1 MFQLNDDLSIYVTRG
16 DSVLFSVSAEQDG
29 EPYVFKAGDLVRIT
43 VYGKKN
49 AENVILQ
56 KGFPVNEDT
65 EAVEIY
71 LSKDETRIGTL
82 ISKPKDYWYEI
93 ELNPFTD
100 PHTIIGYDEDGAKI
114 FKLFPEGA
122 NIEAYDP
129 PKPEDIPFIDD
140 ELDMT
145 SIRPVQN
152 QAIARAVVRLNAEV
166 KTNKEDIAKLAENT
180 EASLSEFTSSLAVE
194 MARLNGI
201 ATLAEGSTT
210 GDAELIDGRVDH
222 TGKTWGN
229 IGEHIRGVGGRLSSK
244 IANVNDSK
252 VSFDELK
259 YGHKYLTKDK
269 FTMGYMAVSSGEPT
283 SNIRGV
289 YTEVFLESGV
299 VVDVADS
306 DLVGVALY
314 SYGKTDHIFKSAAEE
329 YETPFTIDSNE
340 SCFKVHFYWKD
351 TGLYGD
357 IPEGRASELLDYAII
372 RLNEKSEL
380 LSTNE
385 NIENIND
392 RVLKIEEPNV
402 KPYYFENN
410 YLPDKV
416 SEINDNMC
424 EVGVDGESFV
434 FITDVHWDL
443 GNAKQSPNLIK
454 HIKENTNLDCII
466 CGGDIINEGSKAE
479 MRKVFLDFVNQM
491 KGIGLPFP
499 IAYGN
504 HDDNSN
510 AGNPESEYFDNNTV
524 MTLEFKHVLDHITF
538 INPDYDRSFI
548 FDKAETKTRFIFLD
562 TRNNSSLKWETI
574 TPFSNTLKA
583 VPDGYKVVVVA
594 HWLMGS
600 DSLTGWGKRITDT
613 LDAYNTRGKYT
624 NDQNNVTYDFA
635 ESKGK
640 CVLIVCGHTHEDIS
654 MVTSGGI
661 PVLNTTCDNYNRDIS
676 AAERKVGTV
685 TEQAFD
691 VVTMNYKDGSIKV
704 VRIGVGNNRTF
715 VNGVWQ

>member
-1 MFQLNDDLSIYVTRG
+1 MFQLNDDLSIYATRG
-16 DSVLFSVSAEQDG
+16 DIVFFSVSAEEDG
-29 EPYVFKAGDLVRIT
+29 EKYTFKAGDVVRIKI
-43 VYGKKN
+43 YGKKN
-49 AENVILQ
+49 AESVVFEKN
-56 KGFPVNEDT
+56 FPVTEDT
-65 EAVEIY
+65 EEVEI
-71 LSKDETRIGTL
+71 LLDKEDTKIGDV
-82 ISKPKDYWYEI
+82 ISKPKDYWYEV
-93 ELNPFTD
+93 ELNPFTN
-100 PHTIIGYDEDGAKI
+100 PQTLIGYDEDGAKV

-122 NIEAYDP
+122 DIPAFEP
-129 PKPEDIPFIDD
+129 TPEDIPFMDD
-140 ELDMT
+140 ELDMVST
-145 SIRPVQN
+145 RPVQN
-152 QAIARAVVRLNAEV
+152 QAVARAVVKLNADV
-166 KTNKEDIAKLAENT
+166 KKNAETVLSLKTELSVERARINNLAKLN
-180 EASLSEFTSSLAVE
+180 
-194 MARLNGI
+194 
-201 ATLAEGSTT
+201 EGSTT
-210 GDAELIDGRVDH
+210 GDAEVADGRVDY
-222 TGKTWGN
+222 TGKTWDN
-229 IGEHIRGVGGRLSSK
+229 LGENIRGVSGRLSAK
-244 IANVNDSK
+244 IANVNDRK

-259 YGHKYLTKDK
+259 YGCKHLPKDK
-269 FTMGYMAVSSGEPT
+269 FTMGYMAVSTGVST
-283 SNIRGV
+283 DNIRGV
-289 YTEVFLESGV
+289 YTDVFLENGV
-299 VVDVADS
+299 VVDVTDS
-306 DLVGVALY
+306 DLVGVAVY
-314 SYGKTDHIFKSAAEE
+314 SYGKNDHVFKNAAEE
-329 YETPFTIDSNE
+329 YATPFTVDSNE

-351 TGLYGD
+351 TGIYAD
-357 IPEGRASELLDYAII
+357 IPESRAKELLDYAIV
-372 RLNEKSEL
+372 RLTEKSEL

-385 NIENIND
+385 NIENINN
-392 RVLKIEEPNV
+392 RLSEIEDGSVNA
-402 KPYYFENN
+402 YYFENN

-416 SEINDNMC
+416 SAINDNMC
-424 EVGVDGESFV
+424 EVGVDGESFA

-454 HIKENTNLDCII
+454 HIKKHTNLDCII
-466 CGGDIINEGSKAE
+466 CGGDIINEGNKAE

-491 KGIGLPFP
+491 KDIGLPFP

-510 AGNPESEYFDNNTV
+510 AGNPASEYFDNNTV

-574 TPFSNTLKA
+574 TPFSNALKA

-624 NDQNNVTYDFA
+624 NDQNNVTYDFE
-635 ESKGK
+635 ESNGE

-676 AAERKVGTV
+676 TTVRVVGTI

-691 VVTMNYKDGSIKV
+691 VVTMNYKDNSIKV
-704 VRIGVGNNRTF
+704 VRIGAGNNRTF
-715 VNGVWQ
+715 ANGVWQ